1 MAASPVVKVVVVVS
15 ESVESVLVVAEFDEE
30 VAFEVVVAVEVVDVD
45 SVAGRW
51 IMGPKGVLYTTTPDS
66 EVVEPDESDPDES
79 DEESD

>member
-66 EVVEPDESDPDES
+66 EVVEPDDADPDES